1 MIYLVLISLF
11 LHLISFF
18 IIVVLFQRLDNQKP
32 LDKEKTL
39 KEMEDLLISYTT
51 EMKDNNERLARRMA
65 HLTPSVKAPPVVTPK
80 APFEQKEPE
89 SSQMFTEEV
98 DELQSSI
105 NDKEDVNGQ
114 VEETSDTK
122 YAEYEPP
129 LPPSEKEDIVE
140 PSDTSKVLSLN
151 KQGYTEQEIAKKLD
165 MGAGEVAL
173 LLKFYKN

>member
-1 MIYLVLISLF
+1 MIYLVIISLF

-65 HLTPSVKAPPVVTPK
+65 HLTPSVKATPVTPK
-80 APFEQKEPE
+80 LSFEEKETG
-89 SSQMFTEEV
+89 SSPAFSDEV
-98 DELQSSI
+98 DELHGT
-105 NDKEDVNGQ
+105 NVKEDVNEPI
-114 VEETSDTK
+114 EEASDTK

-129 LPPSEKEDIVE
+129 LPSSEKEVSVE

-173 LLKFYKN
+173 LLKFYKD

>member
-1 MIYLVLISLF
+1 MIYLVLISLV

-51 EMKDNNERLARRMA
+51 EMKENNEKLARRMA
-65 HLTPSVKAPPVVTPK
+65 HLTPAVKATPVVTPK
-80 APFEQKEPE
+80 PSFEQKETEP
-89 SSQMFTEEV
+89 FTEEV
-98 DELQSSI
+98 DELNSK
-105 NDKEDVNGQ
+105 NDKEDVNER

-129 LPPSEKEDIVE
+129 LPSSEKEDIVE
-140 PSDTSKVLSLN
+140 PSDTSKVLSLS